1 MESYVIITPINW
13 SAGVLSSFFINT
25 PGEGEYH
32 LTGVVIIPPCSEV
45 VSPMLLP
52 SHCCGRGNVW
62 RG

>member
-32 LTGVVIIPPCSEV
+32 LTGVVIIPNC
-45 VSPMLLP
+45 LQ
-52 SHCCGRGNVW
+52 
-62 RG
+62 